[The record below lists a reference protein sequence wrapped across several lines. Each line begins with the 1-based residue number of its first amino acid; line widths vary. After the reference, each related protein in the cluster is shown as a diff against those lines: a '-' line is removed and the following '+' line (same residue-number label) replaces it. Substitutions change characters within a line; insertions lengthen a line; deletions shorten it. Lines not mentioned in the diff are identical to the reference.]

1 MGREVLRAL
10 DFRNGFTHMEWYR
23 KPDGE
28 VVFGEIA
35 ARPPGGRTV
44 DAMNYACDID
54 LFAGWA
60 EAELHGRFS
69 QQVERK
75 YNAATIFKRAQGSG
89 WIQRIEGLESL
100 RARYGEHVVAVE
112 LASIGEPRRNWIE
125 ILTSDGFVIV
135 RHPDLQRT
143 LERADAVGSD
153 LQLYAG

>member
-1 MGREVLRAL
+1 
-10 DFRNGFTHMEWYR
+10 
-23 KPDGE
+23 
-28 VVFGEIA
+28 
-35 ARPPGGRTV
+35 
-44 DAMNYACDID
+44 MNFACDVD

-60 EAELHGRFS
+60 EAELHGSFS

-100 RARYGEHVVAVE
+100 RARYGEHIVAVE

-143 LERADAVGSD
+143 LEMADAVGSD